1 MTPVESRKSENPNRV
16 RCFNKSTL
24 IEGICD
30 EKWDLVKVN
39 RSTSFISN
47 NIYYFQLFIIDCLHA
62 AFC

>member
-1 MTPVESRKSENPNRV
+1 MASSFMTPVESRKSENPNRV

-39 RSTSFISN
+39 RSTSFIFDNLYS
-47 NIYYFQLFIIDCLHA
+47 F
-62 AFC
+62 

>member
-24 IEGICD
+24 IEGISD

-39 RSTSFISN
+39 RSTNYILDN
-47 NIYYFQLFIIDCLHA
+47 MY
-62 AFC
+62 